1 MSKIN
6 ELRTSRAKTW
16 EQAKDFLDSHRN
28 ERGLLSAE
36 DTATY
41 ERMEQEIVDLGH
53 EIERQERLDA
63 MEREMQGATSKP
75 LTSKPDN
82 QMADAKTG
90 RASDVYNKAFWNQM
104 RKRGLTPELRN
115 SLTEGTD
122 SEGGYLVPDEFER
135 QLIQGLEEENVI
147 RAHAH
152 VITTSNGLHK
162 IPVVASHGSASWMEG
177 KMPTQKAMKFS
188 VR

>member
-6 ELRTSRAKTW
+6 ELRTNRAKTW
-16 EQAKDFLDSHRN
+16 EQAKAFLDSHRN
-28 ERGLLSAE
+28 EKGLLSAE

-63 MEREMQGATSKP
+63 MEREMQNATSKP

-82 QMADAKTG
+82 QKQDEKTG
-90 RASDVYNKAFWNQM
+90 RASDTYKKAFWNQLRM
-104 RKRGLTPELRN
+104 RGVSPELRN

-135 QLIQGLEEENVI
+135 QLI
-147 RAHAH
+147 
-152 VITTSNGLHK
+152 
-162 IPVVASHGSASWMEG
+162 
-177 KMPTQKAMKFS
+177 
-188 VR
+188 